1 MAETVNIHFAKTNL
15 SRLIERVEQ
24 GEEITI
30 ARAGKV
36 VVKLTPVHVPG
47 PRKLGCLKGQF
58 EFPPEIFSPE
68 LDKEIEADFVNG
80 PLFPDENPR

>member
-1 MAETVNIHFAKTNL
+1 MPESVNIHFAKTHL

-47 PRKLGCLKGQF
+47 PRKLGALRGQF
-58 EFPPEIFSPE
+58 HFPPEMFSPE
-68 LDKEIEADFVNG
+68 LDKEIEAEFLNG
-80 PLFPDENPR
+80 PLFPDETSH